1 LFHLSYSYGC
11 DNGHKE
17 NDMIFQ
23 YTLNDILQA
32 NKTQTRR
39 IIKENE
45 TTIRSRHNQIQSVL
59 INGRTKWYVGGTY
72 AVQAGR
78 GQPEIARIEVKQIRS
93 EYVAR
98 ISSID
103 ALAEGFA
110 SRQEFL
116 KTWLEIHGVDGLKAR
131 VWVLSFELV
140 KYTDDK
146 ENSLI
151 KELFAYASQ
160 RFDYSGAGLPR
171 TP

>member
-1 LFHLSYSYGC
+1 
-11 DNGHKE
+11 
-17 NDMIFQ
+17 MIFQ

-45 TTIRSRHNQIQSVL
+45 TAIRSHHNQIQSVL

-78 GQPEIARIEVKQIRS
+78 GQAEVARIKIRQIRS
-93 EYVAR
+93 EYVRR
-98 ISSID
+98 ISTID
-103 ALAEGFA
+103 ALAEGF
-110 SRQEFL
+110 SNRQDFL
-116 KTWLEIHGVDGLKAR
+116 KTWLEIHGADGLKAR

-146 ENSLI
+146 GNPLI

-160 RFDYSGAGLPR
+160 RFDYSGTSLPR
-171 TP
+171 TS